1 MRSSSM
7 RISVQY
13 KLYKIHFVIF
23 GHFYEFLLIFKMWN
37 PFWYLKQL
45 KRKEIKPIVLGL
57 KVA

>member
-1 MRSSSM
+1 M